1 MSSHPSQSLFSYC
14 VFRMH
19 LLLWWKVRSRT
30 YHLTPHVLLASEDVG
45 VNPSGRGDP
54 RDRAPLTLWDL
65 KGKFSMICLFF
76 CLVPSTLVIRVNHPF
91 QAPVVLVVWE
101 ECEGLRKSSL
111 VILLPAVAWP
121 IQDLV
126 SAQGRVL
133 GGHACVFFSLTLV
146 NLAGNCASL
155 VFEIHPQSSCFL
167 PLSWWT
173 HRSQPLL
180 THLLPLSM
188 CPTVS
193 ALPP

>member
-1 MSSHPSQSLFSYC
+1 MKSKKKQNIPLDSSC
-14 VFRMH
+14 AAGFRGCWCQPKWEVWPQGQGSINLMG
-19 LLLWWKVRSRT
+19 
-30 YHLTPHVLLASEDVG
+30 SE
-45 VNPSGRGDP
+45 R
-54 RDRAPLTLWDL
+54 
-65 KGKFSMICLFF
+65 SMICLFF
-76 CLVPSTLVIRVNHPF
+76 CLLPSTFVIRVNHPF

-101 ECEGLRKSSL
+101 ECEGLRESSL
-111 VILLPAVAWP
+111 VILLPGVGWP

-155 VFEIHPQSSCFL
+155 VFEIRPQSSCFL

-180 THLLPLSM
+180 NHLLPLSV